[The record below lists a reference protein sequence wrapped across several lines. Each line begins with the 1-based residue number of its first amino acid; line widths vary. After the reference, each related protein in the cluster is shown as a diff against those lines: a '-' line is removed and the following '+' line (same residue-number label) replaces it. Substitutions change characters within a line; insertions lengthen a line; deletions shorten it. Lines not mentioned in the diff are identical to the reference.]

1 MLVQIEDSF
10 NPVVMLRSRTSIEL
24 EKMLIVNYTM
34 MCSNNVCVIMS
45 YWDKFKKKR
54 IKRIK
59 RTAKMETD
67 IFLFHFWMNVL
78 NKKMLLGSKAN
89 NRESSSSAFKIN
101 QFHCQYV
108 LAQSNTEN
116 L

>member
-45 YWDKFKKKR
+45 Y
-54 IKRIK
+54 
-59 RTAKMETD
+59 
-67 IFLFHFWMNVL
+67 
-78 NKKMLLGSKAN
+78 
-89 NRESSSSAFKIN
+89 
-101 QFHCQYV
+101 
-108 LAQSNTEN
+108 
-116 L
+116 